1 MGGQREEVRRITDRL
16 DAVGNVTKAASKGYA
31 VGGSALSCFVLFQA
45 FLDEMSALTGVP
57 FTSVNVASV
66 EVVVGALL
74 GIGMIFVF
82 AGWAMAAVGT
92 TAQKVVWEVR
102 RQLKDVPGIMD
113 GSELPDY
120 NTCVRIVTRAALT
133 EMIAPAVLALGLP
146 ILVGFTFRA
155 IGSLS
160 GRPQLGLEVVAGFMI
175 ASTLSG
181 LCMAVFMDNAG
192 GAWDNAKKVSST
204 SSSPAPPPSF
214 ARLVP
219 QQLQLALARLAHV
232 HSSLHTYVR
241 VCLCALAVPCCVVV
255 R

>member
-1 MGGQREEVRRITDRL
+1 MRRITDRL

-160 GRPQLGLEVVAGFMI
+160 DRPQLGLEVVAGFMI

-241 VCLCALAVPCCVVV
+241 VCLCALAVLCCVVV

>member
-1 MGGQREEVRRITDRL
+1 MGGQPEEVRRITDRL

-57 FTSVNVASV
+57 FTSVNLASV

-74 GIGMIFVF
+74 GIAMIFVF
-82 AGWAMAAVGT
+82 AGWAMAAVGR

-120 NTCVRIVTRAALT
+120 DTCVRIVTRAALT
-133 EMIAPAVLALGLP
+133 EMIAPAALALGLP
-146 ILVGFTFRA
+146 ILVGFVFRA
-155 IGSLS
+155 VGAVT

-175 ASTLSG
+175 AGTLSG
-181 LCMAVFMDNAG
+181 LCMAAFMDNAG
-192 GAWDNAKKVSST
+192 GAWDNAKKVARRNTLSHLR
-204 SSSPAPPPSF
+204 SPAVPDRIAHWLRPLCVCH
-214 ARLVP
+214 ARL
-219 QQLQLALARLAHV
+219 
-232 HSSLHTYVR
+232 
-241 VCLCALAVPCCVVV
+241 LCWSAD
-255 R
+255 